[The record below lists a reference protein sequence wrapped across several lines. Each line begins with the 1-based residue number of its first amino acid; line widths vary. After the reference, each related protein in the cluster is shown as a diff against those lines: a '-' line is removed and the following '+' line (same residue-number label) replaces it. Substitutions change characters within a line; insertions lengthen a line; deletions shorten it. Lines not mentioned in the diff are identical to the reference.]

1 LSNRATAEFPALVS
15 WDEFQLH
22 LESPENGEC
31 YELHDGEVVVVPP
44 ARPIHVRVQ
53 MRLPRLLRF
62 VEGCG
67 FIVVQEYPYQPALNY
82 QFWSADIAVVPLEVE
97 DAMGDWS
104 KYEVYAPPLI
114 VEVLS
119 PSDRNFEGTNTPE
132 KISRQRVA
140 ALSNGTREFWVV
152 DADQRTV
159 VVTTSEGVKLYRS
172 GDPIPV
178 SLTSGQSVSVD
189 AIFAKS

>member
-1 LSNRATAEFPALVS
+1 MSVCRCDFRGYFGSLKDAVLLLCKSIRISRRSITSSGVLI
-15 WDEFQLH
+15 L
-22 LESPENGEC
+22 
-31 YELHDGEVVVVPP
+31 
-44 ARPIHVRVQ
+44 
-53 MRLPRLLRF
+53 RLCLWKSRT
-62 VEGCG
+62 
-67 FIVVQEYPYQPALNY
+67 Q
-82 QFWSADIAVVPLEVE
+82 W
-97 DAMGDWS
+97 GDWS

-178 SLTSGQSVSVD
+178 SLTSGQSVSAD